1 MKERVINDQH
11 MCPSRGLDAIVLD
24 FMKKKKV
31 LVDFTGHE

>member
-11 MCPSRGLDAIVLD
+11 MRPSRGLDAIVLD
-24 FMKKKKV
+24 FMKKKV